1 MYSFKKSVCKTGNPF
16 GNHYCRRAYHLKVYM
31 QYNGKFGWHISK
43 KLQIPD
49 TQQIHLVLFVNKG
62 LENFNGGI

>member
-31 QYNGKFGWHISK
+31 QYLIMENSAGIFPKNFKFQTPNKFI
-43 KLQIPD
+43 
-49 TQQIHLVLFVNKG
+49 LFS
-62 LENFNGGI
+62 L